1 MKSGICRRH
10 CLAPSGTIDKKFS
23 VADELLH
30 DPELK
35 VVFKAALEKGA
46 RLSLGGNRNV
56 LSAMHLRLTA

>member
-1 MKSGICRRH
+1 
-10 CLAPSGTIDKKFS
+10 